1 MGYEQVSIVNHA
13 IHGLRGIAALSVVLF
28 HWYQIF
34 PAAAAQLE
42 MLLPIE
48 LVLNPVTP
56 LRFGWLGVPLF
67 FVLSGYILGAQ
78 VIRQELT
85 PELVARFW
93 RRRFFRIY
101 PAVWFHLIWLLLAS
115 LYVPRL
121 VAPDMWATLHWQFLL
136 WINMPPTMQAPI
148 SNVMWTLPIEL
159 SFYLVL
165 PFIGFLTRRIG
176 WITMLVASLSITL
189 TWRFYVMDWQS
200 VPHYTAVLPWLD
212 LLPGTL
218 FTFMVGYSLNFL
230 PARSTAQWRPWGLGL
245 ATAVFVLLLQ
255 WQLTVGEAYWTGHWA
270 LAVWPPCIAAALGAM
285 VYSCS
290 QPGASVRWLSHPAMI
305 WLGNISFGIYL
316 WHYPIMRSMLYLFK
330 DEWASVSMS
339 AFALPI
345 ALLLTLPIATLS
357 YRLIERPLMG
367 WR

>member
-1 MGYEQVSIVNHA
+1 MSELNTA
-13 IHGLRGIAALSVVLF
+13 IHGLRGVAAIMVLLF

-34 PAAAAQLE
+34 PVAASRLE
-42 MLLPIE
+42 TFFPTE

-56 LRFGWLGVPLF
+56 LKFGWLGVPLF

-85 PELVARFW
+85 AWSLARFW

-101 PAVWFHLIWLLLAS
+101 PAVWFHLICLLLAS

-121 VAPDMWATLHWQFLL
+121 VTPDMWATLHWQFLL

-165 PFIGFLTRRIG
+165 PLIGLLTRRVS
-176 WITMLVASLSITL
+176 WILLLAASLVITL
-189 TWRFYVMDWQS
+189 MWRFYVMDWQS
-200 VPHYTAVLPWLD
+200 VPHYTVVLPWLD

-218 FTFMVGYSLNFL
+218 FTFMVGFSLNFL
-230 PARSTAQWRPWGLGL
+230 PAQTSTRLRFLGLGMA
-245 ATAVFVLLLQ
+245 ATTFVLLLQ
-255 WQLTVGEAYWTGHWA
+255 WQLIVGEAYWTGHWA
-270 LAVWPPCIAAALGAM
+270 LAVWPPCIAASLGAM
-285 VYSCS
+285 VYFCS
-290 QPGASVRWLSHPAMI
+290 QPGASIRWLSNPTMI

-316 WHYPIMRSMLYLFK
+316 WHYPIMRGMFYLFE
-330 DEWASVSMS
+330 DDWSSVPMS
-339 AFALPI
+339 VLALPL
-345 ALLLTLPIATLS
+345 ALSLTLPIATLS

>member
-1 MGYEQVSIVNHA
+1 MNHA
-13 IHGLRGIAALSVVLF
+13 VHGLRGIAALSVLLF

-34 PAAAAQLE
+34 PVATAQLGT
-42 MLLPIE
+42 LLPSE
-48 LVLNPVTP
+48 LVLNPATP

-78 VIRQELT
+78 VIEQELT
-85 PELVARFW
+85 ASSIARFW
-93 RRRFFRIY
+93 RRRFLRIY
-101 PAVWFHLIWLLLAS
+101 PAVWFHLICLLLVS

-121 VAPDMWATLHWQFLL
+121 VAPDMWTTLHWQFLL
-136 WINMPPTMQAPI
+136 WINTPPTMQVPI

-165 PFIGFLTRRIG
+165 PLIGFITRRIN
-176 WITMLVASLSITL
+176 WVMMLMMSLGITL
-189 TWRFYVMDWQS
+189 MWRFYVMDWQS

-230 PARSTAQWRPWGLGL
+230 PTQSTAQWRAWGLAL
-245 ATAVFVLLLQ
+245 ATAVFVFLLQ
-255 WQLTVGEAYWTGHWA
+255 WQLTVGESYWTGHWA

-285 VYSCS
+285 VYFCS
-290 QPGASVRWLSHPAMI
+290 QPEASIRWLSHPTMI

-316 WHYPIMRSMLYLFK
+316 WHYPIMRGMFYLFK
-330 DEWASVSMS
+330 DEWTSVLMS
-339 AFALPI
+339 VLALPI
-345 ALLLTLPIATLS
+345 ALLLTLPISTLS

>member
-1 MGYEQVSIVNHA
+1 MNHA
-13 IHGLRGIAALSVVLF
+13 VHGLRGIAALSVVLF

-34 PAAAAQLE
+34 PVAASQLE
-42 MLLPIE
+42 TLLPSE
-48 LVLNPVTP
+48 LVVNPATP

-78 VIRQELT
+78 VIEQELSASSI
-85 PELVARFW
+85 VRFW
-93 RRRFFRIY
+93 RRRFLRIY
-101 PAVWFHLIWLLLAS
+101 PAVWFHLICLLLVS

-121 VAPDMWATLHWQFLL
+121 IAPDMWATLHWQFLL
-136 WINMPPTMQAPI
+136 WINMPPTMQEPI

-165 PFIGFLTRRIG
+165 PLIGFLTRRIH
-176 WITMLVASLSITL
+176 WIVMLVVSLGITL
-189 TWRFYVMDWQS
+189 MWRFYVMDWQS
-200 VPHYTAVLPWLD
+200 VPHYTAVLPWMD

-230 PARSTAQWRPWGLGL
+230 PTQSSAPGHAWGLAL
-245 ATAVFVLLLQ
+245 ATAVFVFLLQ
-255 WQLTVGEAYWTGHWA
+255 WQLTVGESYWTGHWA

-285 VYSCS
+285 VYFCS
-290 QPGASVRWLSHPAMI
+290 QPEASIRWLSHPTMI

-316 WHYPIMRSMLYLFK
+316 WHYPIMRGMFYLCK
-330 DEWASVSMS
+330 DERTSLLMSVL
-339 AFALPI
+339 ALPI